1 MASVRAGQRAALRL
15 PRAAALCLGKAR
27 HLSSSSA
34 PFAKPGFFELRTDEV
49 LPGMMGKY
57 MDVHNSSSTERKALF
72 PGWLGIWK
80 TELGGSVHNVH
91 HIYHWNDYD
100 QRDRLRATVFDHPM
114 WFGNEDGPMQ
124 GGGADQDNL
133 LPLPTLR
140 HKLSSSQSVVM
151 LEATDALHACGL
163 VGAAGFE
170 EAHPFAAAPS
180 SGGVPQVV
188 YELRRYQLVLG
199 YPTVPRFLDLY
210 TAGLQDKLKADDTGA
225 SQLVTLL
232 YSDCGPL
239 NVVIELWRHESM
251 QRAQDSR
258 VASRKAAKWK
268 EAIGEIAQLTTSF
281 STSFMRPL
289 RASPWQ

>member
-1 MASVRAGQRAALRL
+1 MRMAPCRAWRG
-15 PRAAALCLGKAR
+15 PRQPAAAADVAAQAR
-27 HLSSSSA
+27 IVAERGDARSDRRA
-34 PFAKPGFFELRTDEV
+34 PRVWPR
-49 LPGMMGKY
+49 
-57 MDVHNSSSTERKALF
+57 R
-72 PGWLGIWK
+72 
-80 TELGGSVHNVH
+80 
-91 HIYHWNDYD
+91 
-100 QRDRLRATVFDHPM
+100 RRRL
-114 WFGNEDGPMQ
+114 
-124 GGGADQDNL
+124 
-133 LPLPTLR
+133 
-140 HKLSSSQSVVM
+140 
-151 LEATDALHACGL
+151 
-163 VGAAGFE
+163 E